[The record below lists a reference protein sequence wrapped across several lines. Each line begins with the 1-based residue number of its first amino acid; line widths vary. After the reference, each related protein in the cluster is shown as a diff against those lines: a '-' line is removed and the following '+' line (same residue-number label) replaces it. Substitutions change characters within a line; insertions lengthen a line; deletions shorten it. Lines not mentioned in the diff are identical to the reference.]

1 MHDSTEFARGLPDL
15 EVTRGTDVTIPLVF
29 TNPPTEDPTTHVIT
43 PGTPINLTDAIVFFT
58 VKNIPDN
65 LADDELAIVK
75 KDITDHTNPTAGE
88 TAIVLGPE
96 DTVTAEPGPYL
107 YDIVLKD
114 SGGKLT
120 SYGMGNLL
128 LNPGITRRD
137 VEIY

>member
-1 MHDSTEFARGLPDL
+1 MHDKTEFPRGLPDL
-15 EVTRGTDVTIPLVF
+15 EINRGTDVTIPLVF
-29 TNPPTEDPTTHVIT
+29 SNPPTQDPVTHVWT
-43 PGTPINLTDAIVFFT
+43 PGTPIDLTGATVFFT
-58 VKNIPDN
+58 VKQIPDD

-75 KDITDHTNPTAGE
+75 KDITDHTDPTHGK

-120 SYGMGNLL
+120 SYGMGNFL